1 MAGKRMEN
9 RERAARRNVGSAG
22 TPAIEIDPD
31 ITRASTLPAAA
42 YSDPAYYDL
51 QKDAVFARSW
61 QWAGDAGR
69 VKAPGHVLPFTL
81 LEGCLDE
88 PLVLAS
94 DESATLRCLSNVC
107 THRGTLVVE
116 GEGHLRNLRCRYHGR
131 RFAMDGSFVSMPEF
145 GGTKNFPT
153 DADNLPH
160 LPLHQWG
167 PLLFTGIDP
176 AVAFEEYIAP
186 VAARVGWMPLD
197 EFRRDTTASHDY
209 LINANW
215 ALYCDN
221 YLEEFHI
228 PYVHQGLSEQ
238 LDYNSYYTEVFPCGS
253 LQMGLAKSGETVF
266 DLPAGH
272 PDEGKRVAAFYFWL
286 FPNIMLNFYPWG
298 LSLNIVN
305 PLGPGRS
312 RVSFISYVW
321 KEDLRQKGVGADLH
335 KVEME
340 DEEVVESVQRGVS
353 SRLYNRGRF
362 SPRREVGTHH
372 FHRLLAQYMNDGR
385 SAKIQTAGHDGR
397 SAELQSTNGEE

>member
-1 MAGKRMEN
+1 MSFMADKQSQTVQGALTAEASNKL
-9 RERAARRNVGSAG
+9 
-22 TPAIEIDPD
+22 PIIDVDAD
-31 ITRASTLPAAA
+31 ISRASTLPAAV
-42 YSDPAYYDL
+42 YSDPAFYAL
-51 QKDAVFARSW
+51 QKETVFARSW
-61 QWAGDAGR
+61 QWAGDAAR

-94 DESATLRCLSNVC
+94 DESADLRCLSNVC
-107 THRGTLVVE
+107 THRGSLVVE
-116 GEGHLRNLRCRYHGR
+116 GEGHLKSLRCRYHGR

-145 GGTKNFPT
+145 DGAQNFPT
-153 DADNLPH
+153 PADDLPR

-167 PLLFTGIDP
+167 PLLFTGIEPVIPFD
-176 AVAFEEYIAP
+176 EWIAP
-186 VAARVGWMPLD
+186 VKARAGWLPLD
-197 EFRRDTTASHDY
+197 QFRREATTSRDY

-238 LDYNSYYTEVFPCGS
+238 LDYNAYYTEVFPSGS
-253 LQMGLAKSGETVF
+253 LQMGIAKPNETVF

-286 FPNIMLNFYPWG
+286 FPNLMLNFYPWG
-298 LSLNIVN
+298 LSLNLVS
-305 PLGPGRS
+305 PLGPARS

-321 KEDLRQKGVGADLH
+321 NESLRDKGVGADLH

-340 DEEVVESVQRGVS
+340 DEEIVESVQRGVS
-353 SRLYNRGRF
+353 SRLYDRGRF

-372 FHRLLAQYMNDGR
+372 FHRLLAQYMNAGQPAGTG
-385 SAKIQTAGHDGR
+385 AKNVRG
-397 SAELQSTNGEE
+397 